1 MLPAAGRGKEQ
12 EMKKVEFSGG
22 NRILSAKALRW
33 YDGMDQ
39 DIYVDANSIYY
50 IGGSR
55 ERIGTLAELDAAFC
69 QFQDD
74 VDAMDAD
81 DDGGIT
87 VYMARTT
94 FPGAYGPTEYYFSTR
109 EKAREFLDAQDN
121 GDVTEL
127 EDVAI
132 DALPYEGCTWDEILY
147 EMD

>member
-1 MLPAAGRGKEQ
+1 
-12 EMKKVEFSGG
+12 MKKVEFSGG

-39 DIYVDANSIYY
+39 DIYVDANGIYY

-69 QFQDD
+69 QFQDEF
-74 VDAMDAD
+74 DAMDAED
-81 DDGGIT
+81 DADGIT
-87 VYMARTT
+87 IYMARTT
-94 FPGAYGPTEYYFSTR
+94 FPGAYGPTEFYFSTR
-109 EKAREFLDAQDN
+109 EKADAFIRGQYN
-121 GDVTEL
+121 GNVRKI

-147 EMD
+147 EMEL

>member
-1 MLPAAGRGKEQ
+1 
-12 EMKKVEFSGG
+12 
-22 NRILSAKALRW
+22 
-33 YDGMDQ
+33 
-39 DIYVDANSIYY
+39 
-50 IGGSR
+50 
-55 ERIGTLAELDAAFC
+55 
-69 QFQDD
+69 
-74 VDAMDAD
+74 MDAD

-94 FPGAYGPTEYYFSTR
+94 FPGAYGPTEYHFSTR
-109 EKAREFLDAQDN
+109 EKAREFIDAQDN